1 VDLMLDHH
9 ARLAVAR
16 EHTRG
21 LRDAMRA
28 SRRKARDEAETEAEA
43 GRRESARFTSTP
55 ARPSRVRAPRPLA

>member
-28 SRRKARDEAETEAEA
+28 SRRKARDEEEAEA

-55 ARPSRVRAPRPLA
+55 ARPSRVRASRPLA